1 MARSNRIQERLAA
14 VKAKALQ
21 VALMDLFLAPQN
33 LLFSVAILVMLG
45 LTAVEAVSVM
55 LGGGRVARASTI
67 CFTCTSTTMCTSTTT
82 RTAAAC
88 SAGCTWARCRC

>member
-1 MARSNRIQERLAA
+1 
-14 VKAKALQ
+14 
-21 VALMDLFLAPQN
+21 MDLFLAPQN

-55 LGGGRVARASTI
+55 LGAGVSHAVDNL
-67 CFTCTSTTMCTSTTT
+67 FHLHVDHDVHVDH
-82 RTAAAC
+82 AAHGWRLS